1 MPLQI
6 RRGTEA
12 ERQSAVSL
20 IPQTGE
26 LVWITDDQKLYIGD
40 GTTELKSLTPISGY
54 NDEDA
59 ADHIGAV
66 LQAGPHTGL
75 SFNYVDA
82 AGTISATISPTQNL
96 TTLTVTGTTTLG
108 TTNISG
114 NLVVDGLLTADYKGS
129 IFADDSTTLVDA
141 LSGVINLDD
150 TIDTNLIPKQD
161 AVYDL
166 GSPSR
171 KFKDAYLSGSS
182 LWLGNAQITSNGT
195 GINLPAGS
203 TINGGPIGGAGT
215 GQSLNVD
222 IVGDDSTI
230 IVNSSTNTV
239 TGTFDGDLNGSV
251 FGDDSTV
258 LVDGVSN
265 TVKLNN
271 GTIDITDSTIT
282 STDFTVTV
290 SNEDD
295 AINTRLVINNKDNT
309 SAALIRTIGGASPT
323 DPSSYTIRSYFGGFQ
338 GSGSE
343 TKASAGDYIGSF
355 QAQTFDPALGGVN
368 VPSAAVIFK
377 VDDNNSPIADGQAKG
392 KIELGTN
399 AGTASSPSY
408 NYLTFDSQGQLA
420 VNQQT
425 ASATLDVNGF
435 MKLAAITAE
444 PSPKSEGMIALAD
457 GATWDPSGSNPTKK
471 QLVIYL
477 GTTWVQLAIQ
487 P

>member
-6 RRGTEA
+6 RRGTNA
-12 ERQSAVSL
+12 ERTAAVSL
-20 IPQTGE
+20 IPQQGE

-40 GTTELKSLTPISGY
+40 GTTELKNLTPISGY

-82 AGTISATISPTQNL
+82 AGTISATISPTQSL

-230 IVNSSTNTV
+230 IVNSSTNTIS
-239 TGTFDGDLNGSV
+239 GTFVGDMNGSV
-251 FGDDSTV
+251 FSDNSTL
-258 LVDGVSN
+258 LVDAVDSKLTTGDISLQGYTVSFSTADLVFRHETLATDAQVVFESTSADTNMKFLTITDGTSAGGIQFATSRTGINGSEASVQVNDPLGFQVAQGWDGSAHTIASIIAQRVDPNGSVAGGAVTGEIDLFTFTDGNIANSKGVIINRNGYVSINKTSSEAQATLDINGFAKLAPLAAAPATLVNGLIAIDDGTTNWSGHASGVQAVVAYIN
-265 TVKLNN
+265 TGWVKLNN
-271 GTIDITDSTIT
+271 
-282 STDFTVTV
+282 
-290 SNEDD
+290 
-295 AINTRLVINNKDNT
+295 
-309 SAALIRTIGGASPT
+309 
-323 DPSSYTIRSYFGGFQ
+323 
-338 GSGSE
+338 
-343 TKASAGDYIGSF
+343 
-355 QAQTFDPALGGVN
+355 
-368 VPSAAVIFK
+368 
-377 VDDNNSPIADGQAKG
+377 
-392 KIELGTN
+392 
-399 AGTASSPSY
+399 
-408 NYLTFDSQGQLA
+408 
-420 VNQQT
+420 
-425 ASATLDVNGF
+425 
-435 MKLAAITAE
+435 
-444 PSPKSEGMIALAD
+444 
-457 GATWDPSGSNPTKK
+457 
-471 QLVIYL
+471 
-477 GTTWVQLAIQ
+477 
-487 P
+487 

>member
-230 IVNSSTNTV
+230 IVNSSTNV
-239 TGTFDGDLNGSV
+239 VSGTFVGDMNGSV
-251 FGDDSTV
+251 FSDNSTL
-258 LVDGVSN
+258 LVDAVDSKLTTGDIFLQGNSITYDTTELLIGHQDLSTSGARVTFRSTANEPNITLQTTTDGTQSGGVSFN
-265 TVKLNN
+265 TSRTGIDGNEVIVQANDPLGFEIASGWDGSTHQITSVVAHRVDPNGSVSAGTVPGTINLFTYTDGNLANYKGVTIDRLGYTSINKTTAAQATLDINGFAKLQPLSAAPGTLVNGLIAIDDGTTNWSGHASGVQAVVAYINTGWVKLNN
-271 GTIDITDSTIT
+271 
-282 STDFTVTV
+282 
-290 SNEDD
+290 
-295 AINTRLVINNKDNT
+295 
-309 SAALIRTIGGASPT
+309 
-323 DPSSYTIRSYFGGFQ
+323 
-338 GSGSE
+338 
-343 TKASAGDYIGSF
+343 
-355 QAQTFDPALGGVN
+355 
-368 VPSAAVIFK
+368 
-377 VDDNNSPIADGQAKG
+377 
-392 KIELGTN
+392 
-399 AGTASSPSY
+399 
-408 NYLTFDSQGQLA
+408 
-420 VNQQT
+420 
-425 ASATLDVNGF
+425 
-435 MKLAAITAE
+435 
-444 PSPKSEGMIALAD
+444 
-457 GATWDPSGSNPTKK
+457 
-471 QLVIYL
+471 
-477 GTTWVQLAIQ
+477 
-487 P
+487 